1 MKWPARKN
9 LVATALTACILGLAT
24 CPWSF
29 IAVGALSQFAPAFS
43 FIMLPP
49 FLIGTGFLLW
59 RYLARP
65 SIAAGGIPLLVV
77 EILSW
82 GAIAVF
88 LYFVS
93 AINLQRTAARI
104 GSSST
109 SFLLTSLGWL
119 LLLLWRETEL
129 ESRIKRL
136 PRTVCA
142 AALVIVLAAAGIA
155 TARFF
160 LVPPRFI
167 LS

>member
-1 MKWPARKN
+1 MKLPARKN
-9 LVATALTACILGLAT
+9 LAATASTACILGLAT

-49 FLIGTGFLLW
+49 FLIGTSFLLW

-65 SIAAGGIPLLVV
+65 PITARSIPPLVA

-93 AINLQRTAARI
+93 AINLQRTAERI

-109 SFLLTSLGWL
+109 SFLMTSLVWL
-119 LLLLWRETEL
+119 PLVLWRETAL
-129 ESRIKRL
+129 EARIERI
-136 PRTVCA
+136 PRAVCA
-142 AALVIVLAAAGIA
+142 TVLVIVLTAAGIA
-155 TARFF
+155 AARSF
-160 LVPPRFI
+160 LVPPHFI